1 MLRIEN
7 LTKRFGDHVVFQGL
21 TQSFAPGCYALSEED
36 NTGKSTLLKVI
47 AGITAPDS
55 GDIWIDGHSM
65 TKAPRKAKARLAFVP
80 DDCMG
85 FPELTG
91 YELLLRMAQEK
102 KSALN
107 ETVMDFAYELGLGPH
122 LDKRFEQMSTGTRRK
137 VYLAGAAIGDPA
149 VIIADG
155 PTAGLDA
162 TARAV
167 LAEQF
172 GAWSRNRVVLFAS
185 YDTELIDAC
194 KARELRVTTL

>member
-7 LTKRFGDHVVFQGL
+7 LSKRYGERILFQGL
-21 TQSFAPGCYALSEED
+21 TRSFAPGCYALSEED

-47 AGITAPDS
+47 AGVIAADS
-55 GDIWIDGHSM
+55 GDVWIDGHSIS
-65 TKAPRKAKARLAFVP
+65 KAARKAKARLAFVP

-91 YELLLRMAQEK
+91 HELLLRIAQDK
-102 KSALN
+102 NSAVS
-107 ETVMDFAYELGLGPH
+107 ETVMDFAYDLGLGPH

-137 VYLAGAAIGDPA
+137 VYLAAAAIANPA
-149 VIIADG
+149 VILADG
-155 PTAGLDA
+155 PTDGLDA

-172 GAWSRNRVVLFAS
+172 AEWSHNRVVLFAS
-185 YDTELIDAC
+185 YDLELIQAC
-194 KARELRVTTL
+194 GAQELRVATL